1 MDEHAEQWVA
11 IVDGL
16 DEARANELALVL
28 IARGI
33 EHQRQRGSRGVEL
46 WVPVA
51 SATAAAHELGQYR
64 RENARRA
71 GSRPLEHVAGSAPG
85 VLAYV
90 GVLLAVFVAGHESLF
105 GLDWYGAGLL
115 RASTVTAGELWR
127 AVTALTL
134 HIEPDH
140 LAGNLVF
147 GAFFGGSFAGPL
159 PTLSKM
165 GFQIDAGVGTLDGK
179 TYGGGGAWLFWRDP
193 NQAMIG
199 FGGMASSYVN
209 TTASRLAVRGEYFI
223 DRLTLGGSVGYQL
236 SDQDG
241 CCAVRAPGGGVFTA
255 KADYYLTP
263 DFKAYGMG
271 GYLADHGVG
280 RLGVEYKPNFAPQ
293 WNGLTTFAD
302 GGISQGAG
310 YLQIG
315 ARFNFGASGKP
326 DRKSTRLNSSH

>member
-1 MDEHAEQWVA
+1 M
-11 IVDGL
+11 
-16 DEARANELALVL
+16 
-28 IARGI
+28 
-33 EHQRQRGSRGVEL
+33 
-46 WVPVA
+46 
-51 SATAAAHELGQYR
+51 
-64 RENARRA
+64 
-71 GSRPLEHVAGSAPG
+71 
-85 VLAYV
+85 
-90 GVLLAVFVAGHESLF
+90 LF
-105 GLDWYGAGLL
+105 
-115 RASTVTAGELWR
+115 RS
-127 AVTALTL
+127 
-134 HIEPDH
+134 
-140 LAGNLVF
+140 
-147 GAFFGGSFAGPL
+147 
-159 PTLSKM
+159 
-165 GFQIDAGVGTLDGK
+165 DAGVGTLDGK

-326 DRKSTRLNSSH
+326 LIREDREDRIETEFRTLTLGLRHAF

>member
-147 GAFFGGSFAGPL
+147 GAFFGGFVARYL
-159 PTLSKM
+159 
-165 GFQIDAGVGTLDGK
+165 GVGVGWLAVVAAGAAANLL
-179 TYGGGGAWLFWRDP
+179 GAWLAAPDHRSLGASTAVFAAVAMLAAFTWRLL
-193 NQAMIG
+193 AFIG
-199 FGGMASSYVN
+199 TGGEN
-209 TTASRLAVRGEYFI
+209 TDIGAHLLGFCAGFATGLGFARRLAPA
-223 DRLTLGGSVGYQL
+223 TL
-236 SDQDG
+236 
-241 CCAVRAPGGGVFTA
+241 R
-255 KADYYLTP
+255 
-263 DFKAYGMG
+263 
-271 GYLADHGVG
+271 
-280 RLGVEYKPNFAPQ
+280 N
-293 WNGLTTFAD
+293 
-302 GGISQGAG
+302 
-310 YLQIG
+310 
-315 ARFNFGASGKP
+315 
-326 DRKSTRLNSSH
+326 TRLQRGCAAAALGMVVAAWAWGLLAAG